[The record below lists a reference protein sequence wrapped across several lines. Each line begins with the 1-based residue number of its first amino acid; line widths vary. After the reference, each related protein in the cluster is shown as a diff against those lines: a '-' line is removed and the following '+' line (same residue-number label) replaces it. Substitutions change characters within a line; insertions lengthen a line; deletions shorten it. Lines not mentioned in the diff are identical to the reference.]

1 MKNTKHSKKNKIRD
15 ISIDYRRYIMNLLRF
30 KTSLSMDEKMEIVI
44 AFYKAEEEIDD
55 CCIDNHRFICD
66 ESDKLKYNN
75 QIENGC
81 CGFYDEKITLSTGK
95 VITIGFNYGH

>member
-1 MKNTKHSKKNKIRD
+1 MKNRYKV
-15 ISIDYRRYIMNLLRF
+15 ISNDYINFVMNLLRF
-30 KTSLSMDEKMEIVI
+30 KTSLSIDEKKEIAI
-44 AFYKAEEEIDD
+44 AFYEAEIEIDD